1 MEYQALNE
9 SAQMKAN
16 AKKRSIYINK
26 VDSGMPR
33 WLIDILIRWTAVCP
47 VGSSNWVLCFSW
59 RRQ

>member
-33 WLIDILIRWTAVCP
+33 WLIEL
-47 VGSSNWVLCFSW
+47 GNWVLCFSW